1 LVYCKTVNRPLKK
14 FFCVFTHKKFVLN
27 LIILQQIN
35 RMKTTFLSALL
46 ILMGLYGCQPSSK
59 TETTNTE
66 STSPTAS
73 ASVIT
78 LTAKEFAAKSPAG
91 TILDVRTSGEVAQG
105 KIEGALVIDFYSSDF
120 LDQVSQISKDQ
131 EIYLYC
137 AVGAR
142 SEEAARM
149 LIQQGYT
156 KVYHLQGGIQG
167 WSQQGLPITR

>member
-1 LVYCKTVNRPLKK
+1 
-14 FFCVFTHKKFVLN
+14 
-27 LIILQQIN
+27 
-35 RMKTTFLSALL
+35 MKTTFLSGLL
-46 ILMGLYGCQPSSK
+46 ILTGLYACQPSS
-59 TETTNTE
+59 TTQSTTTE
-66 STSPTAS
+66 STNQTSS

-78 LTAKEFAAKSPAG
+78 LNAQEFATKSTAG
-91 TILDVRTSGEVAQG
+91 TIVDVRTTGEVAQG
-105 KIEGALVIDFYSSDF
+105 KIERAVEIDFYSPDF

-156 KVYHLQGGIQG
+156 KVYHLEGGIQG
-167 WSQQGLPITR
+167 WSQEGLPVVK

>member
-1 LVYCKTVNRPLKK
+1 
-14 FFCVFTHKKFVLN
+14 
-27 LIILQQIN
+27 
-35 RMKTTFLSALL
+35 MKTTFLSGLL
-46 ILMGLYGCQPSSK
+46 ILTGLYACQPSS
-59 TETTNTE
+59 TTQ
-66 STSPTAS
+66 STTIEGTTQTST

-78 LTAKEFAAKSPAG
+78 LNAQEFATRSRAG
-91 TILDVRTSGEVAQG
+91 TVLDVRTADEIAQG
-105 KIEGALVIDFYSSDF
+105 KIEGALVIDFYSPDF

-167 WSQQGLPITR
+167 WSQEGLPVVR